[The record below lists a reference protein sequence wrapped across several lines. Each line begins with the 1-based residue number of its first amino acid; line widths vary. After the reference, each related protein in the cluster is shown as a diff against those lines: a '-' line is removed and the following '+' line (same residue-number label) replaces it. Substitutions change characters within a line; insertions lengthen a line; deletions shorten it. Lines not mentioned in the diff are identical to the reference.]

1 MLKNDYYSIQVNKDT
16 FFKVVE
22 SIGIDNFEV
31 QLETTTFFDKE
42 NLEFSDVDF
51 QYRFLSLKEI
61 KNKNNPQNYI
71 CYTHYYPENEMF
83 HNMETTYEVKVSN
96 ANKMK
101 DILKAVDFK
110 IIDKEVTKKMTII
123 ILDKYYMNMKVF
135 NESTYYI
142 EFNTIDNHYITKQDY
157 EELNDYLK
165 KYDINH
171 TENVF

>member
-1 MLKNDYYSIQVNKDT
+1 
-16 FFKVVE
+16 
-22 SIGIDNFEV
+22 
-31 QLETTTFFDKE
+31 
-42 NLEFSDVDF
+42 
-51 QYRFLSLKEI
+51 
-61 KNKNNPQNYI
+61 
-71 CYTHYYPENEMF
+71 
-83 HNMETTYEVKVSN
+83 METTYEVKVSN

-157 EELNDYLK
+157 KELNDYLK

>member
-1 MLKNDYYSIQVNKDT
+1 
-16 FFKVVE
+16 
-22 SIGIDNFEV
+22 
-31 QLETTTFFDKE
+31 
-42 NLEFSDVDF
+42 
-51 QYRFLSLKEI
+51 
-61 KNKNNPQNYI
+61 
-71 CYTHYYPENEMF
+71 
-83 HNMETTYEVKVSN
+83 METTYEVKVNN

>member
-1 MLKNDYYSIQVNKDT
+1 
-16 FFKVVE
+16 
-22 SIGIDNFEV
+22 
-31 QLETTTFFDKE
+31 
-42 NLEFSDVDF
+42 
-51 QYRFLSLKEI
+51 
-61 KNKNNPQNYI
+61 
-71 CYTHYYPENEMF
+71 
-83 HNMETTYEVKVSN
+83 METTYEVKVSD

-157 EELNDYLK
+157 KELNDYLK

>member
-1 MLKNDYYSIQVNKDT
+1 
-16 FFKVVE
+16 
-22 SIGIDNFEV
+22 
-31 QLETTTFFDKE
+31 
-42 NLEFSDVDF
+42 
-51 QYRFLSLKEI
+51 
-61 KNKNNPQNYI
+61 
-71 CYTHYYPENEMF
+71 
-83 HNMETTYEVKVSN
+83 METTYEVNVNN
-96 ANKMK
+96 ANKLK

>member
-1 MLKNDYYSIQVNKDT
+1 
-16 FFKVVE
+16 
-22 SIGIDNFEV
+22 
-31 QLETTTFFDKE
+31 
-42 NLEFSDVDF
+42 
-51 QYRFLSLKEI
+51 
-61 KNKNNPQNYI
+61 
-71 CYTHYYPENEMF
+71 MF
-83 HNMETTYEVKVSN
+83 HNMETTYEVKVNN

>member
-1 MLKNDYYSIQVNKDT
+1 MGNIIGMHNHRVGAKNSLADFFNECLEANISTVSITDHKTLDT
-16 FFKVVE
+16 Y
-22 SIGIDNFEV
+22 I
-31 QLETTTFFDKE
+31 KE
-42 NLEFSDVDF
+42 FPK
-51 QYRFLSLKEI
+51 LSPEEI

>member
-1 MLKNDYYSIQVNKDT
+1 
-16 FFKVVE
+16 
-22 SIGIDNFEV
+22 
-31 QLETTTFFDKE
+31 
-42 NLEFSDVDF
+42 
-51 QYRFLSLKEI
+51 
-61 KNKNNPQNYI
+61 
-71 CYTHYYPENEMF
+71 
-83 HNMETTYEVKVSN
+83 METTYEVKVSD

-123 ILDKYYMNMKVF
+123 ILDEYYMNMKVF

>member
-1 MLKNDYYSIQVNKDT
+1 
-16 FFKVVE
+16 
-22 SIGIDNFEV
+22 
-31 QLETTTFFDKE
+31 
-42 NLEFSDVDF
+42 
-51 QYRFLSLKEI
+51 
-61 KNKNNPQNYI
+61 
-71 CYTHYYPENEMF
+71 
-83 HNMETTYEVKVSN
+83 METTYEVKVSD

>member
-1 MLKNDYYSIQVNKDT
+1 
-16 FFKVVE
+16 
-22 SIGIDNFEV
+22 
-31 QLETTTFFDKE
+31 
-42 NLEFSDVDF
+42 
-51 QYRFLSLKEI
+51 
-61 KNKNNPQNYI
+61 
-71 CYTHYYPENEMF
+71 
-83 HNMETTYEVKVSN
+83 METTYEVKVSN